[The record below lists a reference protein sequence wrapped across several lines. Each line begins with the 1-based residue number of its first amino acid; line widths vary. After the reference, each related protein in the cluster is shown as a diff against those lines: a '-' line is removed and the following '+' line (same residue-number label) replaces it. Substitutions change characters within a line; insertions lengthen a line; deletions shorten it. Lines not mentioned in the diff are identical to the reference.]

1 MQFSYA
7 AVAAIMATA
16 VSANYNTSSPVW
28 VTDVVTAYTTYCP
41 FATEVTLGGK
51 TYTVTEATTLTITD
65 CPCTIS
71 KPAYVTPVVT
81 VSPVYP
87 NATAPGAPAA
97 VAPTGGATGA
107 PIPVGTGSVTAPA
120 GPAFTGAATKAA
132 AGSAAGLAAL
142 MAVVAYAL

>member
-1 MQFSYA
+1 
-7 AVAAIMATA
+7 MATA

-71 KPAYVTPVVT
+71 KPAYITPVVS

-87 NATAPGAPAA
+87 NATAPITAPGAPV
-97 VAPTGGATGA
+97 VAPTGGVATGA